1 MTGLYRLSTTA
12 TGTALFTKILYV
24 RFFNVGLVPMGFS
37 KFHLVNLYE
46 ELESDIHLKGQLLV
60 GLQIH
65 EGRKNKAPNT
75 LHYCRR
81 YFCFEP
87 SAQTLKK

>member
-1 MTGLYRLSTTA
+1 MTEIQVLYYCYRYSLIYKDFNV
-12 TGTALFTKILYV
+12 G
-24 RFFNVGLVPMGFS
+24 FFNVGLVPMGFS

-46 ELESDIHLKGQLLV
+46 ELESDIHLKLKGQLLV

-65 EGRKNKAPNT
+65 EGRKNKASNT

-81 YFCFEP
+81 
-87 SAQTLKK
+87 

>member
-65 EGRKNKAPNT
+65 EGRKTKLQIRSTTVEDSFVLNLQHK
-75 LHYCRR
+75 L
-81 YFCFEP
+81 
-87 SAQTLKK
+87 